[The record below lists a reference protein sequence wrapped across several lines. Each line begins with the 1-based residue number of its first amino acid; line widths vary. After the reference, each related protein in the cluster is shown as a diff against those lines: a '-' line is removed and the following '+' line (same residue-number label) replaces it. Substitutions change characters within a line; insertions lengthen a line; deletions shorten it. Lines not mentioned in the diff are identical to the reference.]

1 LNIVECCKYLG
12 ILIDSDLKWQDHINN
27 IYNKLIKFTSIFY
40 KTRTKL
46 PEEVLRMIY
55 FAFVHSHLSY
65 GIEVYANTTA
75 NHLSKLNVLNNRILR
90 IVQKKSIKT
99 HNNDLYK
106 SYFTLPLQLL
116 ELKCFCSCTRQCP
129 ATGDIRQQ
137 QTICWHRLYRC
148 IPLLF
153 QLCA

>member
-1 LNIVECCKYLG
+1 MLQISWNF
-12 ILIDSDLKWQDHINN
+12 IDSDLKWQDHIDY

-40 KTRTKL
+40 KRRTKL

-75 NHLSKLNVLNNRILR
+75 NHLSKLNVLNNRLLR
-90 IVQKKSIKT
+90 TVQKKSIKT

-106 SYFTLPLQLL
+106 KLLYFSFIVT
-116 ELKCFCSCTRQCP
+116 SSV
-129 ATGDIRQQ
+129 
-137 QTICWHRLYRC
+137 
-148 IPLLF
+148 
-153 QLCA
+153 